1 MRDTIE
7 KLKEL
12 GEFFGIYNLD
22 NDKRIQT
29 QNNIINN
36 NI

>member
-22 NDKRIQT
+22 SNKRIQT
-29 QNNIINN
+29 QNSFVNN